1 MTQKPHLIVIGNGM
15 AGCRAVEEVL
25 ARDPRK
31 FRITIF
37 GAEPRVNYN
46 RIMLSPLLAG
56 EKSFEDIV
64 INGEEW
70 YRDNDITLIAGD
82 PVAAID
88 RAKQTVTSASGRTE
102 SYDRLLI
109 ATGSDPFIIPVPG
122 KDLPGVITFRDMDDV
137 GKMLEA
143 ANRGGANGEPGAS
156 VVIGGGLL
164 GLEAAHG
171 LSLRGMKVTVIHLMP
186 TLMERQLD
194 EAAGWLLKD
203 ALEKRGQTILT
214 QADTAEIYGNGKVEG
229 VRLKDGREIPCSIVV
244 MAVGIRPSTGLARE
258 AGLDVER
265 GILVDDH
272 MLTSDPAV
280 LAVGECVQHRGAVY
294 GLVAPL
300 WEMCRAL
307 ADSLTGNPSG
317 YTGSVTS
324 TKLKVSGIDVFS
336 AGDFSGGEGCE
347 DIVLRDAT
355 RGVYKRVIVRDDK
368 VIGAVLYGDT
378 ADGNWYFDL
387 LKKEED
393 VSEIR
398 DALIFGQAFASGGGA
413 LADPKAAV
421 AALSDD
427 AEICGCNGVSKG
439 QVMACIAGG
448 AQSLDAVRAT
458 CKASASCGSCTGLV
472 ETLLAI
478 GLGDDYS
485 GERVV
490 KPMCKCTSFTH
501 EEVRAAIRDKEL
513 KVIPQV
519 MQALSWSTPDGCA
532 SCRPALNYYLLCAW
546 PAEHQE
552 DPQSRFVNERM
563 HANIQKDGTYS
574 VVPRMWGGVTTPNE
588 LRAIADAAEKYG
600 ARMVKVTGGQRLDL
614 FGIKKE
620 DLPGIWADLNAA
632 GMVSGHAYGKAL
644 RTVKTC
650 VGSEWCR
657 FGTQDS
663 TGLGIKTEQMTWGS
677 WMPHKFKIAVSGC
690 PRNCA
695 EATIKDFGVICVDSG
710 YELHIGGN
718 GGIHLRGTD
727 LLCKVATEQEALDY
741 CAAFIQLYRE
751 EARYLDRTAPWVE
764 RVGLDYVKS
773 RIVEDAE
780 GREALRSRFLYAQSF
795 LQKDPWAARAS
806 GAEAH
811 LHQHLAEIRPFAVV
825 GGRA

>member
-1 MTQKPHLIVIGNGM
+1 MQQDIDTPHRPHLVVVGNGM
-15 AGCRAVEEVL
+15 AGCRAVEEIL
-25 ARDPRK
+25 ARDAHK

-56 EKSFEDIV
+56 EKSFADIV
-64 INGEEW
+64 INDEAW
-70 YRDNDITLIAGD
+70 YADNGITLIAGD
-82 PVAAID
+82 PVVSID
-88 RAKQTVTSASGRTE
+88 RTAQAVTSKSGRTE
-102 SYDRLLI
+102 YYDRLLL

-122 KDLPGVITFRDMDDV
+122 RDLPGVISFRDMDDV
-137 GKMLEA
+137 GAMLEA
-143 ANRGGANGEPGAS
+143 ADRGGDA

-171 LSLRGMKVTVIHLMP
+171 LTLRGMKVTVIHLMP

-194 EAAGWLLKD
+194 EAAGWLLKTE
-203 ALEKRGQTILT
+203 LERRGQTILT
-214 QADTAEIYGNGKVEG
+214 QADTAEIYGDGKVEG
-229 VRLKDGREIPCSIVV
+229 VRLKDGRDIPCSIVV
-244 MAVGIRPSTGLARE
+244 MAVGIRPSTALARE
-258 AGLDVER
+258 AGLEVER

-272 MLTSDPAV
+272 MMTSDPAV
-280 LAVGECVQHRGAVY
+280 LAVGECVQHRGQVY

-300 WEMCRAL
+300 WDMCRAL
-307 ADSLTGNPSG
+307 ADSQTGNPTG

-324 TKLKVSGIDVFS
+324 TKLKVSGIDLFS

-355 RGVYKRVIVRDDK
+355 RGVYKRVVVRDDR

-378 ADGNWYFDL
+378 ADGSWYFDL
-387 LKKEED
+387 LRKEED
-393 VSEIR
+393 ISSIR
-398 DALIFGQAFASGGGA
+398 EALIFGQAFASGGGA

-427 AEICGCNGVSKG
+427 AEICGCNGVSKAK
-439 QVMACIAGG
+439 VVACIAGG
-448 AQSLDAVRAT
+448 AQDLDAVRAG
-458 CKASASCGSCTGLV
+458 CKASASCGQCTGLV
-472 ETLLAI
+472 ETLLALT
-478 GLGDDYS
+478 LGEAFDGS
-485 GERVV
+485 RAV

-501 EEVRAAIRDKEL
+501 EEVRAAIRDKAL
-513 KVIPQV
+513 KEIPAV

-546 PAEHQE
+546 PAEHRE

-574 VVPRMWGGVTTPNE
+574 VVPRMWGGVTTPDE

-614 FGIKKE
+614 FGIRKE
-620 DLPGIWADLNAA
+620 DLPDIWADLNAA

-663 TGLGIKTEQMTWGS
+663 TGLGIRIEQMTWGS

-727 LLCKVATEQEALDY
+727 LLCKVATEAEALDY

-764 RVGLDYVKS
+764 RVGLDYVRQ

-780 GREALRSRFLYAQSF
+780 GRKELRARFLHAQAY
-795 LQKDPWAARAS
+795 LQKDPWAERAA
-806 GAEAH
+806 GAESH
-811 LHQHLAEIRPFAVV
+811 LHRHIAEIRPFAVV
-825 GGRA
+825 GGAA